1 MEGRVSDIRR
11 IEDILE
17 QHRGN
22 AKIAVYEGET
32 KFSYAE
38 LCQESDQIAQS
49 FQKEDFA
56 IKGRTVLFYLPK
68 GIPYITAY
76 FAVNRM
82 GGIVVPIDG
91 SCKQRQFSST
101 VDYCDIS
108 LIVTEEDWLGQVKEF
123 LKELDFGVMVYCVD
137 TGHLK
142 RTGKYG
148 KDGEERY
155 PQISVTGGE
164 DDVALLL
171 HTSGTTSEPKR
182 VMLTHRNI
190 LSNIRDSIAE
200 LDMDQTE
207 RTLITLPFHFC
218 YALIAQLLTHFYLG
232 GSVVLYQG
240 DYNPYQVLRQI
251 EAYHCTNANF
261 VPSTLHLLCRIRAE
275 RYDIHSLRYL
285 FMGGGFLPEEKLR
298 LVLEKFPQVKFVHT
312 YGQTEA
318 SPRITQLLPEQALA
332 KLGSVGR
339 PLPGIAVKVVKE
351 DGSEASA
358 GEIGEI
364 LTRSDC
370 VMPGYYKNPKETLK
384 CIREGWLHTGD
395 LGAFDMEGYL
405 YIKGRKKNML
415 ISGGINLYPEEIEEV
430 LGSHP
435 AIREAVVSG
444 EKHEVLGEVP
454 VARLVRE
461 EGADITAAQL
471 ITYCREYLEDYKIP
485 VRMEFVEQIE
495 KTSTGKILRWDISAG
510 KIL

>member
-22 AKIAVYEGET
+22 EKIAVYEGET

-38 LCQESDQIAQS
+38 LCQESDQIVQS

-182 VMLTHRNI
+182 VMLTYPIEYPSFDCRTGHGSDRADVNYPT
-190 LSNIRDSIAE
+190 LS
-200 LDMDQTE
+200 
-207 RTLITLPFHFC
+207 F
-218 YALIAQLLTHFYLG
+218 
-232 GSVVLYQG
+232 
-240 DYNPYQVLRQI
+240 
-251 EAYHCTNANF
+251 
-261 VPSTLHLLCRIRAE
+261 LLC
-275 RYDIHSLRYL
+275 L
-285 FMGGGFLPEEKLR
+285 
-298 LVLEKFPQVKFVHT
+298 
-312 YGQTEA
+312 
-318 SPRITQLLPEQALA
+318 
-332 KLGSVGR
+332 
-339 PLPGIAVKVVKE
+339 
-351 DGSEASA
+351 
-358 GEIGEI
+358 
-364 LTRSDC
+364 DC
-370 VMPGYYKNPKETLK
+370 T
-384 CIREGWLHTGD
+384 
-395 LGAFDMEGYL
+395 AFDPFL
-405 YIKGRKKNML
+405 SRWL
-415 ISGGINLYPEEIEEV
+415 SC
-430 LGSHP
+430 
-435 AIREAVVSG
+435 AVSG
-444 EKHEVLGEVP
+444 
-454 VARLVRE
+454 RL
-461 EGADITAAQL
+461 
-471 ITYCREYLEDYKIP
+471 
-485 VRMEFVEQIE
+485 
-495 KTSTGKILRWDISAG
+495 
-510 KIL
+510 